1 MCQTKAI
8 DAGLGLGAG
17 AGGSTARKSRV
28 PPTICRDSK
37 PNADCELAI
46 WNKPVLIPLVLLGLI
61 LLVSLVLWQQRRA
74 VKRRSAG
81 LFHLLDLADEVEKL
95 LNKSQKRMQAMQTVV
110 GRVPSDIGA
119 IAAAALD
126 TSEKIKAAKRDLLQ
140 HRLWIQQHSE
150 TSSQPDIDKACL
162 ALTRSRDRIAE
173 QLQALEN
180 AGADLAQATASTEKA
195 AEREPASLR
204 RSEE

>member
-1 MCQTKAI
+1 M
-8 DAGLGLGAG
+8 
-17 AGGSTARKSRV
+17 
-28 PPTICRDSK
+28 
-37 PNADCELAI
+37 
-46 WNKPVLIPLVLLGLI
+46 LISSILLGLI
-61 LLVSLVLWQQRRA
+61 ILVCLLLWYQRGKA
-74 VKRRSAG
+74 KRRSNG
-81 LFHLLDLADEVEKL
+81 LFRLLDLADDMERL
-95 LNKSQKRMQAMQTVV
+95 LNLSQKRMQAMQTVV

-119 IAAAALD
+119 VATAALD
-126 TSEKIKAAKRDLLQ
+126 SSEKIKAVKRDLLQ

-150 TSSQPDIDKACL
+150 TASQQEIDNACT

-180 AGADLAQATASTEKA
+180 AGADLAQATASTEQA